1 MPVTGPLRVVCIV
14 VAAFLLGGCG
24 SVVDRLL
31 NRVYEKAPYEVG
43 AAARELYQ
51 RQLVIDL
58 HGDILLWNR
67 NLLERA
73 SHGHVDLPRLH
84 EGNVSLQVFGV
95 VTQVPF
101 TFSMDNNPPTPD
113 VISALAWSDDWPQET
128 RDSRLQRALYQAGKL
143 KDAIDGSSGGLSLI
157 TDRQEL
163 EELIAA
169 RRRGEK
175 VVGAILSLEGAQAL
189 DGDPD
194 NIDHL
199 YDAGFRIVGL
209 AHLFDNDMSGSA
221 HGKEEYGLTP
231 AGRDLVRRIQERRI
245 IIDLAHASTQA
256 FDDVLSMVQGPVIA
270 SHGGVRG
277 TCDTVR
283 NLSDDQVRAIA
294 GTGGVIG
301 IGVYEYATCGKT
313 VGDTVRA
320 IRYVADLVGVQHV
333 ALGSDF
339 DGAVATVFDTTG
351 WPLLTEAVIEAGFDE
366 AEIAGIL
373 GGNALGV
380 LREALP

>member
-1 MPVTGPLRVVCIV
+1 LRVVCIV
-14 VAAFLLGGCG
+14 LAAHFLGGCG
-24 SVVDRLL
+24 SLVDRLL
-31 NRVYEKAPYEVG
+31 NRVYEKPPYDVG
-43 AAARELYQ
+43 AAAQELYQ

-67 NLLERA
+67 DLLERA
-73 SHGHVDLPRLH
+73 SRGHVDLPRLQD
-84 EGNVSLQVFGV
+84 GNVALQVFGV
-95 VTQVPF
+95 VTQVPL
-101 TFSMDNNPPTPD
+101 TFSLDNNSPTPD
-113 VISALAWSDDWPQET
+113 VISALAWSDDWPPET

-143 KDAIDGSSGGLSLI
+143 KDGIDGSAGGLTLI
-157 TDRQEL
+157 TDRREL
-163 EELIAA
+163 EALIAA
-169 RRRGEK
+169 RGRGEP
-175 VVGAILSLEGAQAL
+175 VIGAILSLEGAQAL
-189 DGDPD
+189 DGDPG
-194 NIDHL
+194 NIDRL

-221 HGKEEYGLTP
+221 HGTEKYGLTP
-231 AGRDLVRRIQERRI
+231 AGRDLVRRIDERRM
-245 IIDLAHASTQA
+245 IIDLAHASTRT
-256 FDDVLSMVQGPVIA
+256 FDDVLSMVRGPVIA

-313 VGDTVRA
+313 VADTVRA
-320 IRYVADLVGVQHV
+320 MRYVADLVGVAHV

-339 DGAVATVFDTTG
+339 DGAVTTVFDTTG
-351 WPLLTEAVIEAGFDE
+351 WPLLTEALIEAGFSE
-366 AEIAGIL
+366 QEIAAIL
-373 GGNALGV
+373 GGNALRV